1 VTAIMNRPLD
11 EKALRKIWLKKKFAS
26 WEYHEELLK
35 LHDEYLTAL
44 HEHWAKLDIQKRFPD
59 EAETMRT
66 PVFFNFDRVQ
76 KPGEI
81 AKSEWNAKPTVG
93 WADAISYNFNRGL
106 DFANCDIYAGMLTSE
121 RDRLNVV
128 AGLVLRRCQNIKYT
142 VDYRWIFEGSDDSLL
157 DESYTGPIV
166 WPANWRDEVAGCG
179 ASGGPLR
186 CEAGQPCPREG
197 FWFTPAKTS
206 SRRYFHAGEVMPD
219 VGGDYGA
226 TIWQWDQLQT

>member
-1 VTAIMNRPLD
+1 MNTPLD
-11 EKALRKIWLKKKFAS
+11 EKALRKAWLKMKFAS

-44 HEHWAKLDIQKRFPD
+44 HQHWAKPDIRKRFPE

-81 AKSEWNAKPTVG
+81 TKSEWKAKTTVG

-106 DFANCDIYAGMLTSE
+106 DFANCDIYAGILGSE
-121 RDRLNVV
+121 RDRLNAIV
-128 AGLVLRRCQNIKYT
+128 GLMLCRCENIRTT
-142 VDYRWIFEGSDDSLL
+142 VENRWDDSDDEVLN
-157 DESYTGPIV
+157 ERYTGPIT
-166 WPANWRDEVAGCG
+166 WPANWRDDIAGAD
-179 ASGGPLR
+179 ASTGPLR
-186 CEAGQPCPREG
+186 CPAGQPCPREG
-197 FWFTPAKTS
+197 FWVTPAKTN

-219 VGGDYGA
+219 VGSDYGA
-226 TIWQWDQLQT
+226 TIWQWDE